1 MSVSASVS
9 VSILLRSQPIRVS
22 APLCLFLCVRVCLW
36 FLRLMLGAT
45 CHCDIYE
52 HVCVTVCVCVCVC
65 AWPCLRA
72 VTVVPCMCC
81 TFLRML
87 QCVYTHTPTRA
98 RAAHTHCVHTTTYH
112 QTIHL
117 HTRTT
122 CARAPTSQTRR
133 VKRVSVQ
140 STSTSCFLNMPS
152 PPARPLIYARVNPI
166 YIYLLF
172 THTCLYTYIHIYM
185 NVYIYMYVY
194 IYIHIYIYIY
204 IYILYMCIY
213 I

>member
-1 MSVSASVS
+1 M
-9 VSILLRSQPIRVS
+9 
-22 APLCLFLCVRVCLW
+22 
-36 FLRLMLGAT
+36 
-45 CHCDIYE
+45 
-52 HVCVTVCVCVCVC
+52 CVCVCVHG
-65 AWPCLRA
+65 RVSVS
-72 VTVVPCMCC
+72 VTVVPCICC
-81 TFLRML
+81 TIIRIL
-87 QCVYTHTPTRA
+87 QCVYTNTPTRA
-98 RAAHTHCVHTTTYH
+98 RAAQTHCVHTTTYH
-112 QTIHL
+112 QTRHL

-194 IYIHIYIYIY
+194 IYTYIHIYIYIY
-204 IYILYMCIY
+204 MYMY
-213 I
+213 THTHTHTHTHTQASRAHVASRQSLKTVSFAFALRLA